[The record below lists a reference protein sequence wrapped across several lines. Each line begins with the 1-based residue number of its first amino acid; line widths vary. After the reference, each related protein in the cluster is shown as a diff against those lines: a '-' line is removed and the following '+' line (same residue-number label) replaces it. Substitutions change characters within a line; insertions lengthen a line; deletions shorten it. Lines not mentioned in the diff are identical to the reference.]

1 MNVTYQVTA
10 DTILRAVDIAKQRA
24 SAEGWVVTTVVRTQQ
39 TGPREYEVHLVV
51 SKHNRQ

>member
-1 MNVTYQVTA
+1 MNVTYTVNA

-24 SAEGWVVTTVVRTQQ
+24 SAEGWVTTTVVRTQQ
-39 TGPREYEVHLVV
+39 KGPREYEVHLVV